1 MGGVPTAGVDG
12 LARRGGHKSPSKHV
26 PGVSDPDATPGDPSD
41 LAFVGSASAAGRALG
56 GRSRSPRVGRP
67 SPVSQAPTAR
77 PARSAAVSP
86 RRCAAILSTLKEI
99 STATPD
105 VEGCRRL
112 LECISNE
119 LQAEQGVLI
128 LCNALTRE
136 LEFVVH
142 NQDPATPR
150 LYAEYYGTLDPTGL
164 GEYIKGNI
172 PAPLAAGQLPASSP
186 VCAAFDLSEVVDYS
200 SLVSTEFYND
210 FFKTSHIHYDL
221 AAIVSATSSIRGAVC
236 VHRDHQRKPF
246 TAEEVAILDM
256 IAPFVGNHLERMA
269 SASIV
274 SVFQTGSD
282 KGVILCDA
290 HGRVVYCNEAARA
303 LCAPSTAFGDLPQL
317 VQGTSFIGYTLDSLE
332 AIAARND
339 LEVVYRDVV
348 LEQGAPGRLIT
359 LARRSTTARDFTQV
373 LQERFGLTEREIEV
387 LAKVMAGG
395 GNREIAQALFIAE
408 VTVKKHLQSI
418 SAKVGARTRT
428 GIAHA
433 VRQGLGLEL

>member
-1 MGGVPTAGVDG
+1 MGGVSRTGVDG
-12 LARRGGHKSPSKHV
+12 LTRR
-26 PGVSDPDATPGDPSD
+26 DATDFPSPD
-41 LAFVGSASAAGRALG
+41 
-56 GRSRSPRVGRP
+56 RSDRPPLLPPPCGRP
-67 SPVSQAPTAR
+67 PTAR

-86 RRCAAILSTLKEI
+86 HRCAAILGTLKEI

-105 VEGCRRL
+105 VEGCRRMI
-112 LECISNE
+112 ECISNE

-128 LCNALTRE
+128 LCNALSRE

-150 LYAEYYGTLDPTGL
+150 MYAEYYGTLDPTGI

-172 PAPLAAGQLPASSP
+172 PAPLVAGAFPASPP
-186 VCAAFDLSEVVDYS
+186 VCAAFDLSEVVDYG

-221 AAIVSATSSIRGAVC
+221 AAIVSASSSVRGAVC
-236 VHRDHQRKPF
+236 VHRDHQREPF

-269 SASIV
+269 SASV
-274 SVFQTGSD
+274 LSVFQTGSD

-290 HGRVVYCNEAARA
+290 QGRVVYCNEAART
-303 LCAPSTAFGDLPQL
+303 LCASFLRSGGGPHL
-317 VQGTSFIGYTLDSLE
+317 VQDASFLGYALGDLE
-332 AIAARND
+332 AIAARHD
-339 LEVVYRDVV
+339 LTVVSRDVV
-348 LEQGAPGRLIT
+348 LEQGTPGRLIT
-359 LARRSTTARDFTQV
+359 LEPRSASASDFTQV
-373 LQERFGLTEREIEV
+373 LQDRFGLTEREIEV
-387 LAKVMAGG
+387 LEKVMAGG

-408 VTVKKHLQSI
+408 VTVKKHLQNI
-418 SAKVGARTRT
+418 SVKVGARTRT

-433 VRQGLGLEL
+433 VRQELGLGL